1 MNLQSY
7 EPRLQVLLFLTLSD
21 GLSYDINRPQPTFHS
36 VCILSGGSES
46 FQVFGGRGQLPDPRQ
61 RFIAVGGCIG
71 AERHDGFPAEVVAL
85 RERIDNHRGR
95 PPPNGTTDEYG
106 VVLVPV
112 IHFGFDGRPGIGFL
126 FGFRHLGA
134 GAVFGGIRFF
144 GVDAKQRAAGE
155 RSDAFG
161 NVLRIAAL
169 TEIGDKRFCRSSVRG
184 DGLSICPCTKQQ
196 GGKQSYKFCFHT

>member
-1 MNLQSY
+1 MNLQSC

-61 RFIAVGGCIG
+61 RFIAVGGSIG

-106 VVLVPV
+106 IVLFPTL
-112 IHFGFDGRPGIGFL
+112 HFRFDGRAGVGFL
-126 FGFRHLGA
+126 FGFRYLGTRL
-134 GAVFGGIRFF
+134 VFGGIRFF
-144 GVDAKQRAAGE
+144 GFDAKQRTAGE

-161 NVLRIAAL
+161 NVLRIAAP

-184 DGLSICPCTKQQ
+184 DGLSIRPCTKQ
-196 GGKQSYKFCFHT
+196 

>member
-1 MNLQSY
+1 MPYPFILKYKNRNKSEMNLQSC

-61 RFIAVGGCIG
+61 RFIAVGGSIG

-106 VVLVPV
+106 IVLFPTL
-112 IHFGFDGRPGIGFL
+112 HFRFDGRAGVGFL
-126 FGFRHLGA
+126 FGFPGA
-134 GAVFGGIRFF
+134 THIKTYYVPEYVNQAVGKLTEFF
-144 GVDAKQRAAGE
+144 GK
-155 RSDAFG
+155 
-161 NVLRIAAL
+161 NL
-169 TEIGDKRFCRSSVRG
+169 
-184 DGLSICPCTKQQ
+184 GLSERI
-196 GGKQSYKFCFHT
+196 